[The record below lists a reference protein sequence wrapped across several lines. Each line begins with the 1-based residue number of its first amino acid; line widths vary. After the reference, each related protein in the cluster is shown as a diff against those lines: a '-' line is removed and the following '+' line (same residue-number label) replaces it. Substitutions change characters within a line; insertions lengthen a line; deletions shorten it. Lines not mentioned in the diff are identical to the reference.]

1 MKKSIALSLVG
12 AIIIS
17 AIFTVSMLG
26 CGPTNS
32 GTGNLKTY
40 QVKIKFCDGR
50 PPEWKTLV
58 YDHKPSTADIK
69 VDGRAVPVLYET
81 TSYDRSTE
89 KFINVCDVEV
99 L

>member
-12 AIIIS
+12 SIIIS

-26 CGPTNS
+26 CEPTKS
-32 GTGNLKTY
+32 GKLKTY
-40 QVKIKFCDGR
+40 QVKITFCDGR

-58 YDHKPSTADIK
+58 YDHKPSNADIK
-69 VDGRAVPVLYET
+69 VYDLAKPILYET
-81 TSYDRSTE
+81 TSYDRTTE